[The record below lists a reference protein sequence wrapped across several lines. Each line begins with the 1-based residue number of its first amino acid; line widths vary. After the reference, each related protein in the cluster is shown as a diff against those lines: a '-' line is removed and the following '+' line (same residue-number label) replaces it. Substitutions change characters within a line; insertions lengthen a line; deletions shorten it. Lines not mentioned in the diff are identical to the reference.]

1 MDQRMKARQQLESD
15 LSDALTRGEFELCY
29 QPIVNLLTNRVSGCE
44 ALLRWRHP
52 ERGIIEPAEFLPV
65 AEESGLIVPLGDWV
79 MKQACRDAAEW
90 PSDKKVAVNVSA
102 VQLSGTKL
110 VPAVAGALA
119 ESGLDPGRLELE
131 FAETVLMQNA
141 GMILPTLGQ
150 LHDLGV
156 RIAMDD
162 FGIGYSSLNYLRS
175 FPFDNIKIDRSFI
188 EGLAAD
194 NDCVAIVQAVTNLA
208 QRLEMTT
215 TAEGIETEQQ
225 RQKVR
230 ELGCTEMQ
238 GYLFSPPRPVEEINR
253 LFLSPI
259 GQTASAA

>member
-1 MDQRMKARQQLESD
+1 MDTPHEIEGRKLLIDASIGISIAPDDSIDRDQLLKNADLALYAAKAGGRGTYCFFQWEMDQRMKARQQLESD

-119 ESGLDPGRLELE
+119 
-131 FAETVLMQNA
+131 
-141 GMILPTLGQ
+141 
-150 LHDLGV
+150 
-156 RIAMDD
+156 
-162 FGIGYSSLNYLRS
+162 
-175 FPFDNIKIDRSFI
+175 
-188 EGLAAD
+188 
-194 NDCVAIVQAVTNLA
+194 
-208 QRLEMTT
+208 
-215 TAEGIETEQQ
+215 
-225 RQKVR
+225 
-230 ELGCTEMQ
+230 
-238 GYLFSPPRPVEEINR
+238 
-253 LFLSPI
+253 
-259 GQTASAA
+259 